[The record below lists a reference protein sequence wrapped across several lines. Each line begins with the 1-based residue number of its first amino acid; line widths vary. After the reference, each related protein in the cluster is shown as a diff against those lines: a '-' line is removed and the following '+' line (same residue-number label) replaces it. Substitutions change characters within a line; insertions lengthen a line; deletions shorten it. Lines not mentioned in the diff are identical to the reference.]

1 MIKKIPKKYQKIFLN
16 LYDCWREKKCLHC
29 IDGLALAVNLRLL
42 KCKEYQDSLFEPS
55 YFIDEGQIYKFLMSY
70 SKNLMPCERANIEWY
85 YFVVWFLDRN
95 DKELRLIKSLLKCH
109 AEFSNELTDKVIL
122 KNSI

>member
-1 MIKKIPKKYQKIFLN
+1 
-16 LYDCWREKKCLHC
+16 
-29 IDGLALAVNLRLL
+29 
-42 KCKEYQDSLFEPS
+42 
-55 YFIDEGQIYKFLMSY
+55 
-70 SKNLMPCERANIEWY
+70 MPCERANIEWY

-109 AEFSNELTDKVIL
+109 AEFSNELTDKVIF